1 MKNLTLLGFVLAGL
15 ALVAAGCSTFES
27 RSKEK
32 SYVFNTLDP
41 ATRARLK
48 ERNIV
53 VGDTMDMVYIAL
65 GAPDEKREKV
75 ERAGTETVW
84 IYNAY
89 WQEYQGEALLGYR
102 RVVFFDRR
110 SKTYRVYYE
119 PVRESVYSQHEEERI
134 RVNFKDGKV
143 TVVEQAKGGRGY

>member
-1 MKNLTLLGFVLAGL
+1 MLAAL
-15 ALVAAGCSTFES
+15 ALALAGCSTFER

-32 SYVFNTLDP
+32 SYVFNALDP
-41 ATRARLK
+41 ATQARLK
-48 ERNIV
+48 ERNIA

-65 GAPDEKREKV
+65 GVPDEKREKL
-75 ERAGTETVW
+75 ERTGSETVW

-110 SKTYRVYYE
+110 SKTYRVFYE

-134 RVNFKDGKV
+134 RVVFKDGKV
-143 TVVEQAKGGRGY
+143 TVIEQAKGGRGY